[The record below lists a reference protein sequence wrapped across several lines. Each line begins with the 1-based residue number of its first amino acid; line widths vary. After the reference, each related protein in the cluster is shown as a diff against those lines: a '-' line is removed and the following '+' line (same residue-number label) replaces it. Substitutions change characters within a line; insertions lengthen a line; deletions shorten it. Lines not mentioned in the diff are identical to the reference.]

1 MNLSCWGRC
10 DEPCG
15 EGAAARVRTPQGRHP
30 PLPRHKRPQ
39 GGGRRSCSTTPP
51 PLPHFPGPCLQLLAR
66 PPPSLPA
73 PASSSEAE
81 GGGCARSRSSPPH
94 PQAVGVR
101 LKARPWWG
109 AGGALYRASTAPG
122 GGAL

>member
-39 GGGRRSCSTTPP
+39 GGGRRSCSTPPP

-81 GGGCARSRSSPPH
+81 GGWISDYLHLPTAFRSLS
-94 PQAVGVR
+94 
-101 LKARPWWG
+101 
-109 AGGALYRASTAPG
+109 ASFEKF
-122 GGAL
+122 

>member
-15 EGAAARVRTPQGRHP
+15 EGAAARVRTPQGGHP
-30 PLPRHKRPQ
+30 PLPRHRGPKAAGAAAAPP
-39 GGGRRSCSTTPP
+39 PP

-73 PASSSEAE
+73 PASPSEAE
-81 GGGCARSRSSPPH
+81 GGGCARSRSSPATP
-94 PQAVGVR
+94 R
-101 LKARPWWG
+101 LWG
-109 AGGALYRASTAPG
+109 CV
-122 GGAL
+122 

>member
-15 EGAAARVRTPQGRHP
+15 EGAAARVRTPQGGHA
-30 PLPRHKRPQ
+30 PLPRHRGPKAAGAAAALP
-39 GGGRRSCSTTPP
+39 PP

-73 PASSSEAE
+73 PASPSEAE
-81 GGGCARSRSSPPH
+81 GGGCARSRSSPATP
-94 PQAVGVR
+94 R
-101 LKARPWWG
+101 LWG
-109 AGGALYRASTAPG
+109 CV
-122 GGAL
+122 